1 MEEHCMDQLHHQ
13 KAKSGFE
20 FPVAAFDSEEII
32 HRWQAGASKILHAQ
46 ERIAHGM
53 VAAMRAQ
60 MRFSQEF
67 MVDHMNMMRWE
78 MTDAAH
84 LSEQTRKDIENFAA
98 LVKEVSGEIRSGFA
112 EAGELLEVKAPPQK
126 QHKAAA
132 PPEMPQQAA
141 AAESPAVEA
150 VEEATKSAPAKAAPA
165 GVKRTVRRVKKAG

>member
-1 MEEHCMDQLHHQ
+1 MDQLHHQ

-32 HRWQAGASKILHAQ
+32 HRWQARASKILHAQ

-53 VAAMRAQ
+53 IAAMRAQ

-78 MTDAAH
+78 LTDAAH

-132 PPEMPQQAA
+132 PPEMPQQPAA
-141 AAESPAVEA
+141 PPAESPAVEA
-150 VEEATKSAPAKAAPA
+150 VEEATKSAPVKAAPA
-165 GVKRTVRRVKKAG
+165 RVKRTVRHVKKVG